1 MTIMESIPYQELE
14 IGATATYEKSL
25 TEEDL
30 VLFATTSGDVNPVHL
45 DEAYAADSM
54 FKGRIAHGMWS
65 AGLIS
70 AALATVLPGP
80 GSIYLGQ
87 SLNFRRPV
95 RLGDRLTVTLKV
107 KEKRDDKQIVTI
119 DCKVKNQDGRLVVDG
134 EASVIAPKER
144 VRVERP
150 QLPEITIG

>member
-1 MTIMESIPYQELE
+1 MTTMESIPYQELE
-14 IGATATYEKSL
+14 IGATADYEKSL

-30 VLFATTSGDVNPVHL
+30 VLFAATSGDVNPVHL
-45 DEAYAADSM
+45 DEAYAADTL

-70 AALATVLPGP
+70 AALATVMPGP

-95 RLGDRLTVTLKV
+95 RIGDRLTVQLTV
-107 KEKRDDKQIVTI
+107 KEKRDEKQIVI
-119 DCKVKNQDGRLVVDG
+119 LDCKVKNQDGRLVVDG
-134 EASVIAPKER
+134 EATVMAPKER
-144 VRVERP
+144 VQIERS
-150 QLPEITIG
+150 QLPTITIG

>member
-70 AALATVLPGP
+70 AALATVMPGP